1 MNAREPDVSV
11 HGRFVRIAGL
21 AADGY
26 EFLDDPPAAIDQL
39 RAEGRHIDLFTFAQ
53 ELPETVPHYD
63 YPMEWDN
70 VAAVP
75 VSTFEHWRT
84 RQVKDKTR
92 NMLRRAD
99 RAGVVVREVPF
110 DDALVRGIATIY
122 NEWPMRQG
130 RRFKHYG
137 KSLDLVRRENATLLD
152 RSVFLGAFVGDD
164 LVGFAKVVKA
174 RRQAALMQ
182 ILAML
187 AHRDKAPA
195 NALIARAVRVCEEH
209 SVPHLVYGRF
219 SYGRNQPDP
228 LSDFKRHN
236 GFERMDIPRYYVPLT
251 PVGHAALRLGLHHGL
266 RAYVPQAVIDRF
278 HTMRARWWA
287 RRFPLAKAAS

>member
-1 MNAREPDVSV
+1 MKRDHEISV
-11 HGRFVRIAGL
+11 RGRLLRIAGL

-26 EFLDDPPAAIDQL
+26 AFLDDPAEAIDGLQTQ
-39 RAEGRHIDLFTFAQ
+39 GRPVDLFTFAQ
-53 ELPETVPHYD
+53 EPPDTAPRYD
-63 YPMEWDN
+63 YPWEWDN

-99 RAGVVVREVPF
+99 RAGVVVREMPF
-110 DDALVRGIATIY
+110 DDALVRGIAAIY
-122 NEWPMRQG
+122 NESPMRQG

-137 KSLDLVRRENATLLD
+137 KNLELVRRENATLLD

-164 LVGFAKVVKA
+164 LVGFAKVVTA

-182 ILAML
+182 ILAMIG
-187 AHRDKAPA
+187 HRDKAPT
-195 NALIARAVRVCEEH
+195 NALIARAVGVCEQQR
-209 SVPHLVYGRF
+209 VPYLVYGRF
-219 SYGRNQPDP
+219 SYGRRPADP

-236 GFERMDIPRYYVPLT
+236 GFERIEVPRYYVPLT
-251 PVGHAALRLGLHHGL
+251 PVGRAALLLGLHHGL
-266 RAYVPQAVIDRF
+266 RAWVPPAVIDRF
-278 HTMRARWWA
+278 RKIRARWWTQ
-287 RRFPLAKAAS
+287 RFPSGKAT

>member
-1 MNAREPDVSV
+1 MNHDHEVSV
-11 HGRFVRIAGL
+11 RGRFVRIAGL

-26 EFLDDPPAAIDQL
+26 DFLDDPAEAIDGLQ
-39 RAEGRHIDLFTFAQ
+39 AQGRHVDLFTFAQ
-53 ELPETVPHYD
+53 EPPDTAPRYD
-63 YPMEWDN
+63 YPLEWDN

-75 VSTFEHWRT
+75 VSTFEHWRA

-110 DDALVRGIATIY
+110 DDALVRGISAIY
-122 NEWPMRQG
+122 NESPMRQG

-137 KSLDLVRRENATLLD
+137 KSLERVGRENATLLD

-182 ILAML
+182 ILSMIG
-187 AHRDKAPA
+187 HRDKAPT
-195 NALIARAVRVCEEH
+195 NALIARAIGVCEQQRV
-209 SVPHLVYGRF
+209 SYLVYGRF
-219 SYGRNQPDP
+219 SYGRRQTDP

-236 GFERMDIPRYYVPLT
+236 GFERIDVPRYYVPLT
-251 PVGHAALRLGLHHGL
+251 PVGRAALRLGLHHGL
-266 RAYVPQAVIDRF
+266 RAYVPPAVIDRF
-278 HTMRARWWA
+278 RTIRAGWWA
-287 RRFPLAKAAS
+287 RRFPSGKATA